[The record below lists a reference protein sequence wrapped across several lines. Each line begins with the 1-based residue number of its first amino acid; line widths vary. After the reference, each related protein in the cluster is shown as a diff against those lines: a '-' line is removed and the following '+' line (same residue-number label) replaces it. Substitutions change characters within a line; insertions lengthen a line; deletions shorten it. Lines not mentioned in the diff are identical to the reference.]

1 MRMLLFEGEQLVA
14 DDVLTIK
21 GNYYFRNEMHALLEK
36 AGFTV
41 EAEKGDWTD
50 ADVTADHDVIVYFAR
65 K

>member
-1 MRMLLFEGEQLVA
+1 MPNRVDEV
-14 DDVLTIK
+14 
-21 GNYYFRNEMHALLEK
+21 RNTMNNTVQTWHA
-36 AGFTV
+36 FTM